1 MVGSLLRQVQGASGK
16 ELTVTMVTCVTR
28 YPVVNHVDLVLLF
41 ADGIDNAQHCRHM
54 IDGRTVYPHV
64 LFILNSAV
72 GV

>member
-1 MVGSLLRQVQGASGK
+1 M
-16 ELTVTMVTCVTR
+16 TMVTCVTR